1 MSMKILIVITLMYI
15 SVECIISNDF
25 YIMHEINQVT
35 IKKVFGKAVPITSIK
50 TVLRKKIMEI
60 CTANYFE
67 GSLSS

>member
-35 IKKVFGKAVPITSIK
+35 IKKVFGKEVLITSIK
-50 TVLRKKIMEI
+50 KVLRKKIHGNMY
-60 CTANYFE
+60 CKLF
-67 GSLSS
+67 